1 MRDILKDY
9 RADENNPKWKN
20 IVSRKKSLYKRD
32 EDLRSEFERDYTRV
46 IHSNSYR
53 RMKHKTQVIFS
64 PENDHI
70 CTRTEH
76 VTHVE
81 SISYTIAKYLGLN
94 TELTKAIATAH
105 DIGHSPFGHQGERI
119 LSAISQR
126 DLAKKFWHEKN
137 GVDCVDK
144 IEVLEDTHGD
154 FQNLNLTYATRDG
167 IISHCGEI
175 DENYLRPREEF
186 IDLNEYKE
194 PNQYAPYTWEGCVV
208 KIADKISYLGRDI
221 EDAITLGI
229 LDEHL
234 EELYQILEEAPTQ
247 VINNTVI
254 INTLIRDLC
263 ENSSYEKGL
272 CFSKEIFDWINKLK
286 KFNYKYIYMSPKVRK
301 AIPYFELIINTIYE
315 TLIEAFDGKNTDNNL
330 EKMSKQY
337 PELIASFREW
347 MARYWNLERPVN
359 YKNDVI
365 FNMENKSDFSN
376 AIIYYISGMTD
387 NFAIE
392 TYNKI
397 IRF

>member
-20 IVSRKKSLYKRD
+20 IVSRQKSLYKRD

-94 TELTKAIATAH
+94 TELTKAIATSH

-126 DLAKKFWHEKN
+126 DLSKKFWHEKN

-229 LDEHL
+229 LDDHL

>member
-20 IVSRKKSLYKRD
+20 IVSRQKSLYKRD

-126 DLAKKFWHEKN
+126 DLSKKFWHEKN

>member
-20 IVSRKKSLYKRD
+20 IVSRQKSLYKRD

-126 DLAKKFWHEKN
+126 DLAKKFLHEKN

-229 LDEHL
+229 LDDHL
-234 EELYQILEEAPTQ
+234 EELHQILEEAPTQ

>member
-20 IVSRKKSLYKRD
+20 IVSRQKSLYKRD

-229 LDEHL
+229 LDDHL
-234 EELYQILEEAPTQ
+234 EELHQILEEAPTQ

-286 KFNYKYIYMSPKVRK
+286 KFNCKYIYMSPKVRK

>member
-20 IVSRKKSLYKRD
+20 IVSRQKSLYKRD

-94 TELTKAIATAH
+94 TELTKTIATAH

-126 DLAKKFWHEKN
+126 DLSKKFWHEKN

-229 LDEHL
+229 LDDYL
-234 EELYQILEEAPTQ
+234 EELHQILEEAPTQ

-347 MARYWNLERPVN
+347 MARYWNLERQVN